1 MSTTGKIMDAAQ
13 IVINPYG
20 YLYGKIV
27 ETVAGSVND
36 SGDANKLELAQ
47 LRLSAE
53 KQELQMR
60 MAEAQA
66 RVAQELAIA
75 KRIEMA
81 TEVEIEEFYDIQG
94 DGSLGIKVDEKAV
107 TLGASASGQKVCKR
121 VYHFRGGNIDDAK
134 KP

>member
-1 MSTTGKIMDAAQ
+1 MSTTKKVLNVTQ
-13 IVINPYG
+13 IALNPYG
-20 YLYGKIV
+20 YLFGKIA
-27 ETVAGSVND
+27 ETVAESVD
-36 SGDANKLELAQ
+36 ESGDATKLELSQ
-47 LRLSAE
+47 LRLNAE

-94 DGSLGIKVDEKAV
+94 EGSLGVKADEKAV

-121 VYHFRGGNIDDAK
+121 VYHFRGGNIGTSGEA
-134 KP
+134 

>member
-1 MSTTGKIMDAAQ
+1 
-13 IVINPYG
+13 
-20 YLYGKIV
+20 
-27 ETVAGSVND
+27 
-36 SGDANKLELAQ
+36 
-47 LRLSAE
+47 
-53 KQELQMR
+53 MR

-94 DGSLGIKVDEKAV
+94 EGSLGVKADEKAV

-121 VYHFRGGNIDDAK
+121 VYHFRGGNIGVSGEA
-134 KP
+134 